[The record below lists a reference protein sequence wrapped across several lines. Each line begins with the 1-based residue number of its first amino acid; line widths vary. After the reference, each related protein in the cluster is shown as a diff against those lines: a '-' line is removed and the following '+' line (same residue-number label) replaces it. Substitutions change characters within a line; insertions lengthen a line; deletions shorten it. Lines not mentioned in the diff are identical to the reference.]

1 MSTTNVL
8 LLVADILLGLLVLRG
23 FWPLGRP

>member
-23 FWPLGRP
+23 WGPWGRA